1 MAAHE
6 CKHVDGEGI
15 ACGETFPRIA
25 DLRAHSKDAHG
36 VDLSPRARD
45 VAPTLD
51 GAAEA
56 PDSPP
61 ATATEVAPSSP
72 EPPKQSL
79 REKARALVAPK
90 APEPKPAKSKK
101 RAPRVSTARGF
112 SAAWKRVGTMLV
124 VSGAD
129 VPVGRALIYQSPRA
143 GEMLDNLVADTFVD
157 KAIQPLARKG
167 EALAEL
173 GSLVMLPVLVGM
185 YERTGSPLIEQM
197 LREVMREHLTAMLP
211 LIAAQR
217 EEEKKNAQL
226 VRDMGLDPG
235 DDAIGAVLFEMF
247 RQEPADDLAGSD
259 GVGGHASDLAGA
271 SQP

>member
-1 MAAHE
+1 MAAQACE
-6 CKHVDGEGI
+6 E
-15 ACGETFPRIA
+15 CGEVC
-25 DLRAHSKDAHG
+25 DGLRGLRVHVREVHG
-36 VDLSPRARD
+36 HDFQRPD
-45 VAPTLD
+45 VAPVVPKLD
-51 GAAEA
+51 GATSDPIA
-56 PDSPP
+56 PP
-61 ATATEVAPSSP
+61 AVTDEVAPS
-72 EPPKQSL
+72 EPVAEPKQSL

-90 APEPKPAKSKK
+90 APEPKPIKSKK
-101 RAPRVSTARGF
+101 RTPRVSTARGF

-235 DDAIGAVLFEMF
+235 DDAIGAVLAEMF
-247 RQEPADDLAGSD
+247 RKDPAEPVEPVEASSAPGSAG
-259 GVGGHASDLAGA
+259 VTV
-271 SQP
+271 P

>member
-6 CKHVDGEGI
+6 CKE
-15 ACGETFPRIA
+15 CGETLTRIA
-25 DLRAHSKDAHG
+25 DLRAHTKEVHG
-36 VDLSPRARD
+36 HDLAREERAP
-45 VAPTLD
+45 VVPTLD
-51 GAAEA
+51 GATSEEPAQA
-56 PDSPP
+56 TLPP
-61 ATATEVAPSSP
+61 EVAPAAP
-72 EPPKQSL
+72 VAEPKQSL

-90 APEPKPAKSKK
+90 APEPKPIKSKK
-101 RAPRVSTARGF
+101 RTPRVSTARGF

-235 DDAIGAVLFEMF
+235 DDAIGAVLAEMF
-247 RQEPADDLAGSD
+247 RQDPPAGAGDS
-259 GVGGHASDLAGA
+259 GVGDNAEAAPAGA
-271 SQP
+271 SLS

>member
-1 MAAHE
+1 MAEHACQE
-6 CKHVDGEGI
+6 
-15 ACGETFPRIA
+15 CGEVLTRIA
-25 DLRAHSKDAHG
+25 DLRAHTKDIHG
-36 VDLSPRARD
+36 HDLARPERAP
-45 VAPTLD
+45 VVPTFD
-51 GAAEA
+51 GAASDPA
-56 PDSPP
+56 DPP
-61 ATATEVAPSSP
+61 SVTNEVAPSEP
-72 EPPKQSL
+72 EPEKPKTL
-79 REKARALVAPK
+79 KDRARALVAPK
-90 APEPKPAKSKK
+90 PAEPKPAKAKK
-101 RAPRVSTARGF
+101 RAARVSTARGF

-217 EEEKKNAQL
+217 KEEEKNAQL

-247 RQEPADDLAGSD
+247 RQDPPTGDGEG
-259 GVGGHASDLAGA
+259 GVGDNAGTA
-271 SQP
+271 PVGVSVP